1 MDNRDDFSKKVKE
14 QMAYRVGCRCSN
26 PKCRK
31 ITCGPKESVE
41 GYVNIGVAAHICAAA
56 PGGKRYDPYMS
67 KEERS
72 SIENGI
78 WLCQSCSKL
87 IDSDDGKYTVEILYK
102 WKQNAEKITHEELTH
117 ERDKCP
123 LGRISL
129 SELQRKLADEN
140 IYGNKRHQLW
150 KMFVSYSVSVRIGEE
165 DFYYDDVMEALTD
178 ITEASSENMFLML
191 GDYGV
196 GKSSTLKMLASI
208 YNNGK
213 FIYISLKDVLI
224 FSNNIMDGIYDYCSR
239 AYQLR
244 FNFSD
249 LNSELILL
257 LDGFDE
263 LQRYYADKEED
274 LRLFMQIYKLTE
286 YPFVK
291 VILSSRGTAFL
302 SNQKLLNYSSVY
314 LNDFDDGQIEEWI
327 CKWKDV
333 NPDTEIKISLDGL
346 KERNLLE
353 ICRNKLILYMVARI
367 YNDELLE
374 SRQYT
379 KAHIYKSF
387 YDWTIAGK
395 FIEDSEYKNSNYQSA
410 GEYNDKVYRH
420 ILQNIALV
428 ITQYASNELME
439 FQSLKE
445 KILTFQQ
452 EEIVQE
458 LFEINKHLFTRHF
471 FSAKFENQKFFIE
484 FAHKSLREYLYAE
497 KLFEFIKKVAY
508 EDIIDIGEWLQF
520 GRNKI
525 LSGESFNFVKEL
537 LMEMP
542 VDMLIKVNTKM
553 YELSIVLLVAGGRF
567 KKYVDESNMI
577 QGKAIMNITECFH
590 RSLILSVIAGIINSI
605 CYDLILEVK
614 VEREELLIRQ
624 IPCDKIY
631 KICDNYIA
639 EGAGYINMYTLFLQF
654 VKYIDMHDREI
665 SYINYINMKV
675 KKFRIYDSV
684 IHSGVIQAT
693 QTEHTDI
700 CNAHFISIQINNS
713 IFKNGTIEMSN
724 FKCCSLKN
732 ITFSNIHFCNVSFD
746 ILLDANIKFE
756 ACTFS
761 ETVVE
766 HYIHDGHVEQLELE
780 NKEPINIIL

>member
-1 MDNRDDFSKKVKE
+1 MGNRDDFSEKVKTK
-14 QMAYRVGCRCSN
+14 MAYRVGCRCSN
-26 PKCRK
+26 PKCGK
-31 ITCGPKESVE
+31 ITCGPTESAE

-56 PGGKRYDPYMS
+56 PGGKRYDPSMS
-67 KEERS
+67 KEERA

-87 IDSDDGKYTVEILYK
+87 IDSDEERYTVELLHK
-102 WKQNAEKITHEELTH
+102 WKQDAETVTHEELTQ
-117 ERDKCP
+117 EKDRYP
-123 LGRISL
+123 LARISL
-129 SELQRKLADEN
+129 KDVQKELANEN
-140 IYGNKRHQLW
+140 IYGNKRHLLR
-150 KMFVSYSVSVRIGEE
+150 KMFVSYSVSGIIGEE
-165 DFYYDDVMEALTD
+165 EVCYEDVIKALLE
-178 ITEASSENMFLML
+178 ITELYSEKIFLML

-196 GKSSTLKMLASI
+196 GKSSTLKMLASV

-213 FIYISLKDVLI
+213 FLYISLKDVLI
-224 FSNNIMDGIYDYCSR
+224 FSNNIMEGIYDYCNR
-239 AYQLR
+239 AYQIR
-244 FNFSD
+244 FNFSE
-249 LNSELILL
+249 LSSELILL

-263 LQRYYADKEED
+263 LQRYHSDKEED

-291 VILSSRGTAFL
+291 VILSSRGTAFI
-302 SNQKLLNYSSVY
+302 SNQKLLSYSTVY
-314 LNDFDDGQIEEWI
+314 LNDFDDKQIEEWI
-327 CKWKDV
+327 CRWKDV
-333 NPDTEIKISLDGL
+333 NPDMEIKISLDGL

-379 KAHIYKSF
+379 KAYIYKSF

-410 GEYNDKVYRH
+410 GKYDDKAYRR
-420 ILQNIALV
+420 ILQDIALV

-471 FSAKFENQKFFIE
+471 FSAKYENQKFFLE

-497 KLFEFIKKVAY
+497 KLFEFVKKVAY
-508 EDIIDIGEWLQF
+508 ENVIDIGEWIQF
-520 GRNKI
+520 GRNKR
-525 LSGESFNFVKEL
+525 LSSESFDFLKEL
-537 LMEMP
+537 LMELP
-542 VDMLIKVNTKM
+542 VDMLVKVDARM
-553 YELSIVLLVAGGRF
+553 YELSIVLLIANGQFKRF
-567 KKYVDESNMI
+567 VTENNVI
-577 QGKAIMNITECFH
+577 QGKAIMNITESFH

-605 CYDLILEVK
+605 CYELVLEIAPEK
-614 VEREELLIRQ
+614 EESIRQ

-631 KICDNYIA
+631 KICDYYMDERTRYID
-639 EGAGYINMYTLFLQF
+639 MYPLFLQF
-654 VKYIDMHDREI
+654 VKYINVHDKEM
-665 SYINYINMKV
+665 SYINYINMEV
-675 KKFRIYDSV
+675 KRMQIYDSV
-684 IHSGVIQAT
+684 IHSGVIQEI
-693 QTEHTDI
+693 QSEHTNI
-700 CNAHFISIQINNS
+700 CNAHFVSTQINNS
-713 IFKNGTIEMSN
+713 IFKNGTIEMSSFDYCN
-724 FKCCSLKN
+724 LKN
-732 ITFSNIHFCNVSFD
+732 VTFSNVHFCNVRID
-746 ILLDANIKFE
+746 ILLDADIKFE

-761 ETVVE
+761 ETVVK

-780 NKEPINIIL
+780 NKEPIDIIL

>member
-14 QMAYRVGCRCSN
+14 EMAYRVGCRCSN
-26 PKCRK
+26 PKCQK
-31 ITCGPKESVE
+31 ITFGPKESVE

-56 PGGKRYDPYMS
+56 PGGKRYDPHMS

-72 SIENGI
+72 SVENGI

-87 IDSDDGKYTVEILYK
+87 IDSDEEKYTVEILHK
-102 WKQNAEKITHEELTH
+102 WKQDAEKTTHEELTQ
-117 ERDKCP
+117 EKDKCP
-123 LGRISL
+123 FGRISL
-129 SELQRKLADEN
+129 SDLQRKLADEN
-140 IYGNKRHQLW
+140 IYGNKRHQLR
-150 KMFVSYSVSVRIGEE
+150 KIFVSYSASVRIGEE
-165 DFYYDDVMEALTD
+165 DLYYDDVMEALTD
-178 ITEASSENMFLML
+178 ITKVSSEKMFLVL

-213 FIYISLKDVLI
+213 FLYISLKDVLI

-239 AYQLR
+239 MYQLR
-244 FNFSD
+244 FDFSN
-249 LNSELILL
+249 LKSELILL

-263 LQRYYADKEED
+263 LQRYHADKEED
-274 LRLFMQIYKLTE
+274 LRLFMQICKLTE

-302 SNQKLLNYSSVY
+302 SNQKLLNYSTVY
-314 LNDFDDGQIEEWI
+314 LDDFNDGQIEEWI
-327 CKWKDV
+327 CNWKDA
-333 NPDTEIKISLDGL
+333 NPDIEIKISLDGL

-379 KAHIYKSF
+379 KAYIYKSF

-395 FIEDSEYKNSNYQSA
+395 FIEDMEYKNSNYQSA
-410 GEYNDKVYRH
+410 GKYDDKVYRR
-420 ILQNIALV
+420 ILQDIALV

-439 FQSLKE
+439 FQNLKE

-471 FSAKFENQKFFIE
+471 FSAKYENQKLYVE

-497 KLFEFIKKVAY
+497 KIFEFIKKVAY
-508 EDIIDIGEWLQF
+508 EGIIDIGEWIQF
-520 GRNKI
+520 GRNQR
-525 LSGESFNFVKEL
+525 LSSESFDFLKEL
-537 LMEMP
+537 LMEMS
-542 VDMLIKVNTKM
+542 VDMLIKVNPRM
-553 YELSIVLLVAGGRF
+553 YELSIVLLIANGKFKRYVA
-567 KKYVDESNMI
+567 DNNMM
-577 QGKAIMNITECFH
+577 QGKAIMNITESFH

-605 CYDLILEVK
+605 CYDLILENAPEK
-614 VEREELLIRQ
+614 EELIRQ
-624 IPCDKIY
+624 IPCDRIY
-631 KICDNYIA
+631 KICDYYMDERTRYID
-639 EGAGYINMYTLFLQF
+639 MYPLFLQF
-654 VKYIDMHDREI
+654 VRYINMHDREI
-665 SYINYINMKV
+665 SYVNYINMKL
-675 KKFRIYDSV
+675 KKLRIYDSV
-684 IHSGVIQAT
+684 IHSGVIQET
-693 QTEHTDI
+693 QTENTDI
-700 CNAHFISIQINNS
+700 CNAHFVSIQINDI

-724 FKCCSLKN
+724 FKHCNLKN
-732 ITFSNIHFCNVSFD
+732 VVFININFCNVSFD

-780 NKEPINIIL
+780 NKEPIDIIL